1 MIGDQPRSAGSGF
14 EGRDQKEADLK
25 SPATFVLV
33 HGAWHGGWCF
43 SRVARILRQHGYDV
57 FTPTLSERL
66 TLTGRYR
73 EVRNRT
79 HVAATG
85 GEGSPFRAI
94 HERLKTEPGLTL
106 HTLPCGH
113 DVMIDCPEETAQI
126 LLDANR

>member
-1 MIGDQPRSAGSGF
+1 M
-14 EGRDQKEADLK
+14 
-25 SPATFVLV
+25 
-33 HGAWHGGWCF
+33 HGARHGGWCF
-43 SRVARILRQHGYDV
+43 SRVARILCQHGHDV
-57 FTPTLSERL
+57 CTPTLSERL